1 MPVPQVTPA
10 SRVRDAAT
18 DTLGSRTL
26 STKEFAESAS
36 AMDMLQPAILSPWSA
51 ANVST
56 TRWDS
61 TATLVPKDIMEMQSW
76 VGPMTVTRASAL

>member
-1 MPVPQVTPA
+1 
-10 SRVRDAAT
+10 
-18 DTLGSRTL
+18 
-26 STKEFAESAS
+26 
-36 AMDMLQPAILSPWSA
+36 MDMLQPAILSPWSA

-61 TATLVPKDIMEMQSW
+61 TATLVPKDIMETQSW